1 MNSIFPPILSLSLP
15 FFWQRAFRFLARQK
29 SEFLSGWSTV
39 PERIACSQF
48 YLWLRGQSIWRIKS
62 HIFIGLVLSP
72 KSLSFFSIRS
82 IHSNSPYR
90 RSNTEL
96 HAISLSSL
104 APIIPL
110 LRFHI
115 FPKVLSPSNL
125 KFYAKIIR
133 SSNFESKNFS
143 PPPSLP
149 IFDLSSPS
157 IFAIRILPAEV
168 PRKWKS
174 PLRETRG
181 QGGEGGVAVDRV
193 AARRGGG
200 GGRGRGGES
209 SVT

>member
-1 MNSIFPPILSLSLP
+1 M
-15 FFWQRAFRFLARQK
+15 
-29 SEFLSGWSTV
+29 V

-125 KFYAKIIR
+125 KFCTKIIDAW
-133 SSNFESKNFS
+133 KNFS

-149 IFDLSSPS
+149 IFDLSSPG

-168 PRKWKS
+168 PRK
-174 PLRETRG
+174 
-181 QGGEGGVAVDRV
+181 
-193 AARRGGG
+193 
-200 GGRGRGGES
+200 
-209 SVT
+209 